1 MIDDLWADPT
11 LPALHRLRRYM
22 LSIGRYGPSPFLVG
36 QYGGLGEI
44 AQGFCRASAVGGTT
58 YILGHEVI
66 SYETSEDEGEDE
78 SEGRGKISV
87 QLGDFDERLKCDVI
101 IASPGYLP
109 SPPPPPPPAG
119 SRTGY
124 AIARC
129 VAVIDKPIH
138 FPSEQEQSE
147 TPSTSSPSSD
157 EAGQGSEEAEAPS
170 GAQVVDTAL
179 LVFPPDS
186 LDAAPCKTAVHAF
199 VTGEGSLSTP
209 KDRCTLSL
217 LSLCCNVLLIGWF
230 FV

>member
-11 LPALHRLRRYM
+11 LPALQRLRRYM

-66 SYETSEDEGEDE
+66 SYEERDEGED
-78 SEGRGKISV
+78 RGKISV

-109 SPPPPPPPAG
+109 SPPPPLPNAH

-129 VAVIDKPIH
+129 VAVIDKPIQ
-138 FPSEQEQSE
+138 FPSEREHPE

-170 GAQVVDTAL
+170 SAAVVDTAL

-186 LDAAPCKTAVHAF
+186 LDAALCKTAVHAF

-217 LSLCCNVLLIGWF
+217 LSLCCNVMLIGWF